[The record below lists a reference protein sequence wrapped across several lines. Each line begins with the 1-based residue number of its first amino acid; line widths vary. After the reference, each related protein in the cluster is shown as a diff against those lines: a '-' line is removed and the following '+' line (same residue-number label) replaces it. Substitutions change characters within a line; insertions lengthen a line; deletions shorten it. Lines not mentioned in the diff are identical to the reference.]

1 MLKIKNIF
9 WLLLLPL
16 FFSCVTQER
25 VERAALIAHAGG
37 EIDSC
42 IYTNSRE
49 ALEQAV
55 ARGYSFIEFD
65 FQFTSDSVL
74 VAAHTWSDFNK
85 MTGYAHKGDS
95 APSFNEFKLR
105 RIYER
110 YTPLSASEIN
120 RFFEQRGDIYLV
132 TDKVSQPE
140 VLAAYFPKL
149 KSRMVVEA
157 FSYPHYSQLKKEG
170 YFRVLYSCMA
180 VDLSATMVKHMLFHR
195 LFRGER
201 VDWVALHISGFDNS
215 MFRFIDKLRLF
226 NVALFTV
233 DNIDAVPPEY
243 AARAKM
249 IYTNFLQP

>member
-1 MLKIKNIF
+1 MKKV
-9 WLLLLPL
+9 LLFLLVPL
-16 FFSCVTQER
+16 ILFSCATQER
-25 VERAALIAHAGG
+25 VERAVLIAHAGG

-55 ARGYSFIEFD
+55 VKGYSFIEFD

-74 VAAHTWSDFNK
+74 VAAHSWSDFNK
-85 MTGYAHKGDS
+85 MTGFAHKGDS
-95 APSFNEFKLR
+95 APSLNEFKSR

-110 YTPLSASEIN
+110 YTPLTASEIN
-120 RFFEQRGDIYLV
+120 SFFEQRSDIYLV

-140 VLAAYFPKL
+140 VLARYFPGL

-157 FSYPHYSQLKKEG
+157 FSYPHYAQLKKEG

-180 VDLSATMVKHMLFHR
+180 DDLSSTMLKHILFHR

-201 VDWVALHISGFDNS
+201 VEWVALHISGFDNP

-233 DNIDAVPPEY
+233 DSIEVIPPEFIG
-243 AARAKM
+243 RAKM

>member
-1 MLKIKNIF
+1 MKKV
-9 WLLLLPL
+9 LLFLLVPL
-16 FFSCVTQER
+16 ILFSCVTQER
-25 VERAALIAHAGG
+25 VEHTELIAHAGG

-55 ARGYSFIEFD
+55 VRGYSFIEFD

-74 VAAHTWSDFNK
+74 VAAHSWSDFNK
-85 MTGYAHKGDS
+85 MTGFAHKGDS
-95 APSFNEFKLR
+95 APSLNEFKSR

-120 RFFEQRGDIYLV
+120 RFFEQRSDIYLV

-140 VLAAYFPKL
+140 ILARYFPEL

-157 FSYPHYSQLKKEG
+157 FSYPHYTQLKKEG

-180 VDLSATMVKHMLFHR
+180 DDLSATMVKHLLFHG

-201 VDWVALHISGFDNS
+201 VEWVALHTSGFDNS

-233 DNIDAVPPEY
+233 DSIEVIPPEFIG
-243 AARAKM
+243 RAKM

>member
-1 MLKIKNIF
+1 MKKV
-9 WLLLLPL
+9 LLFLLVPL
-16 FFSCVTQER
+16 ILFSCVTQER
-25 VERAALIAHAGG
+25 VERAVLIAHAGG

-55 ARGYSFIEFD
+55 VRGYSFIEFD

-74 VAAHTWSDFNK
+74 VAAHSWSDFNK

-95 APSFNEFKLR
+95 APSFNEFKSR
-105 RIYER
+105 RIYKR

-120 RFFEQRGDIYLV
+120 RFFEQRSDIYLV

-140 VLAAYFPKL
+140 VLACYFPNL
-149 KSRMVVEA
+149 KSRIVVEA
-157 FSYPHYSQLKKEG
+157 FSYPHYKQLKREG

-180 VDLSATMVKHMLFHR
+180 ADLSATMVKHMLFHR

-201 VDWVALHISGFDNS
+201 VEWVALHTSGFDNS

-226 NVALFTV
+226 NVALFTI
-233 DNIDAVPPEY
+233 DNIGDIPPEY
-243 AARAKM
+243 AGRAKM

>member
-1 MLKIKNIF
+1 MKKV
-9 WLLLLPL
+9 LLFLLVPL
-16 FFSCVTQER
+16 ILFSCVTQER
-25 VERAALIAHAGG
+25 VEHTALIAHAGG

-55 ARGYSFIEFD
+55 VRGYSFIEFD

-74 VAAHTWSDFNK
+74 VAAHSWSDFNK
-85 MTGYAHKGDS
+85 MTGFAHKGDS
-95 APSFNEFKLR
+95 APSLNEFKSR

-110 YTPLSASEIN
+110 YTPLTASEIN
-120 RFFEQRGDIYLV
+120 RFFEQRSDIYLV

-140 VLAAYFPKL
+140 ILARYFPGL

-157 FSYPHYSQLKKEG
+157 FSYPHYAQLKKEG

-180 VDLSATMVKHMLFHR
+180 DDLSATMVKHLLFHG
-195 LFRGER
+195 LFCGER
-201 VDWVALHISGFDNS
+201 VEWVALHISGFDNP
-215 MFRFIDKLRLF
+215 MFRFINKFRLF

-233 DNIDAVPPEY
+233 DNIDDIPPEY
-243 AARAKM
+243 AGRAKM